1 MTYNM
6 VHFWVFLSTSNVTV
20 GMARAASFLRT
31 IPDWSKLWIF
41 YWWIFFSNF
50 IWSRD
55 YSSLPIPSSLRNSS
69 KFSLFCNL
77 HSPVATEK
85 CPFIFFVDSVRK
97 RIEVDDLKT
106 IIILQKLFKVTQV
119 QSSPVSFEGFL
130 SCLKIDLHFPR
141 MWPCFFFLLS

>member
-1 MTYNM
+1 M

-85 CPFIFFVDSVRK
+85 CPFIFFVDSVQK
-97 RIEVDDLKT
+97 NWNWWFKDDNNLAKT
-106 IIILQKLFKVTQV
+106 FQGHPSSIKSSFLWGFSLLPKNRSSLSKDVAMLFL
-119 QSSPVSFEGFL
+119 PLEL
-130 SCLKIDLHFPR
+130 AYH
-141 MWPCFFFLLS
+141 